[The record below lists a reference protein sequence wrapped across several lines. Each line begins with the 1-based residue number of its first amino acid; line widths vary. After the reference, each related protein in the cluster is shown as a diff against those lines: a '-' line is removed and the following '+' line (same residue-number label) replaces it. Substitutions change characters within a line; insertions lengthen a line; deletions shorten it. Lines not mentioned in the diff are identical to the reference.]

1 MAFLRKV
8 SGTAAD
14 NNGVK
19 SACDRFFYAD
29 DGLAAR
35 KGNDRYVYAEASS
48 VWEPLSSTD
57 GDRGQGGPDSMGGT
71 YGMTVPANARGSVA
85 QLSQIAT

>member
-1 MAFLRKV
+1 MAFLRNV
-8 SGTAAD
+8 SGTAAN

-35 KGNDRYVYAEASS
+35 KGDDRYVYAAASS
-48 VWEPLSSTD
+48 VV
-57 GDRGQGGPDSMGGT
+57 SM
-71 YGMTVPANARGSVA
+71 R
-85 QLSQIAT
+85 